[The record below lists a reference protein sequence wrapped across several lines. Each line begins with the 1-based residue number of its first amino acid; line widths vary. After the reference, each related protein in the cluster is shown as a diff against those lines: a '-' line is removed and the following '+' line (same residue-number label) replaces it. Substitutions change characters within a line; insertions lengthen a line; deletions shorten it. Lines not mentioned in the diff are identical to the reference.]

1 MKSRRVLSIIA
12 SLLVAGSLPSWGQPS
27 AKIPPYT
34 MRIAAISGVAGKEFQ
49 IAITRT
55 AKQVHLWYGSLDSV
69 RMTRFRTDP
78 DFYNPNVTEPD
89 PDAERAR
96 LLRFGAAIQKYK
108 VFTQDSMQVG
118 VASHR
123 PLVQLLD
130 SVYLAA
136 PELLEQKEANRGRVV
151 LDGTL
156 VYVVM
161 KSGGKV
167 TQQVGAVSPRP
178 GTHPLLYR
186 LVHESLQT
194 YRAGHFDSF
203 LTPRITS
210 GY

>member
-1 MKSRRVLSIIA
+1 MKSYHIRSIIA
-12 SLLVAGSLPSWGQPS
+12 ALLVAGSLPSRGQHA

-34 MRIAAISGVAGKEFQ
+34 MRISAISGVAGKEFQ

-55 AKQVHLWYGSLDSV
+55 ARQVHLWYGSLDSV
-69 RMTRFRTDP
+69 RMKPFRADP
-78 DFYNPNVTEPD
+78 DFYESNTTRLD

-118 VASHR
+118 VASHHS
-123 PLVQLLD
+123 LVQLLD
-130 SVYLAA
+130 SVYMAA

-167 TQQVGAVSPRP
+167 TQQIGAVSPQP

-186 LVHESLQT
+186 LVHESLQA
-194 YRAGHFDSF
+194 YRVGHFDSF
-203 LTPRITS
+203 LTSRLTN